1 MTNPLIM
8 KLAHGAALTDED
20 RALISQHTSRGRQVG
35 PRQDLIH
42 EGDRPENVHLVME
55 GLACRYKLLPDGR
68 RQIVAL
74 LRAGRLL
81 RRARAILGEMDHSIA
96 TLSACRIVDVP
107 QASIEAVTELSPRI
121 TRALWWATLVD
132 EGILRAWLVNM
143 GRRSADQQI
152 AHLFCELLV
161 RLEAAGLSTD
171 DSRPTRGWR
180 TRRLQGAPWAASA
193 DHLGLEQADDASRRA
208 RCRSCRRRCRRRARC
223 RPRAGARCSEWRRI
237 AWLQLVVATPV
248 CADRSTASRASAGV
262 RQSSVLR
269 GLALS
274 AAATAARSPAL
285 CAARSVPFGK
295 YWRSSPF
302 VFSFVPRC
310 HGLCGSQKYTCRPV
324 SIRSRGCSVISAP

>member
-20 RALISQHTSRGRQVG
+20 RALISQHTSGGRQVG

-55 GLACRYKLLPDGR
+55 GLACRYKLLPDGS
-68 RQIVAL
+68 RQIMAL
-74 LRAGRLL
+74 LVPGDFCDLHI
-81 RRARAILGEMDHSIA
+81 AILGEMDHNIA

-143 GRRSADQQI
+143 GRRSADQQM

-171 DSRPTRGWR
+171 GSFDLPITQEELGD
-180 TRRLQGAPWAASA
+180 T
-193 DHLGLEQADDASRRA
+193 LGL
-208 RCRSCRRRCRRRARC
+208 
-223 RPRAGARCSEWRRI
+223 
-237 AWLQLVVATPV
+237 
-248 CADRSTASRASAGV
+248 
-262 RQSSVLR
+262 SSVHVNRTLQHLR
-269 GLALS
+269 SERLIAFKLGRVVVLNRERLY
-274 AAATAARSPAL
+274 ATADFNPNYLHLTPRVEATTAHGRQP
-285 CAARSVPFGK
+285 
-295 YWRSSPF
+295 RSS
-302 VFSFVPRC
+302 SL
-310 HGLCGSQKYTCRPV
+310 G
-324 SIRSRGCSVISAP
+324 